1 MMEEIHKQE
10 VVRWRTGEQ
19 NALSRGEK
27 QCMQRP
33 GGKKECVV
41 VGSQRSG
48 WLEYGVDQGISLLG
62 LL

>member
-1 MMEEIHKQE
+1 MMEEINKQE

-19 NALSRGEK
+19 MALSRGKK

-33 GGKKECVV
+33 GVKEERVV
-41 VGSQRSG
+41 VRSQSSS
-48 WLEYGVDQGISLLG
+48 WLDYGVDPGISLLG

>member
-1 MMEEIHKQE
+1 MEEINKQE

-19 NALSRGEK
+19 TALSRGEK

-33 GGKKECVV
+33 GGKKERV

-48 WLEYGVDQGISLLG
+48 RLEYGVDQGVGLLG